1 MTAFAVQAPGH
12 AGAQMT
18 MTAPTTGA
26 VDTVP
31 TGQGIGMWIT
41 APSSASATVVIP
53 IPNVDGTQAVT
64 GRTIVIATGNTPWL
78 VPLPSSVFGAGPVT
92 LTWSGTLTAMTMAV
106 VTIP

>member
-1 MTAFAVQAPGH
+1 MTAFAVQGPPH
-12 AGAQMT
+12 AGQQLT

-31 TGQGIGMWIT
+31 TGQGIGMLIT
-41 APSSASATVVIP
+41 APSSASATVTIP

-64 GRTIVIATGNTPWL
+64 GRPIVISTGNAPWL
-78 VPLPSSVFGAGPVT
+78 VPLPSSVYGAGPVT
-92 LTWSGTLTAMTMAV
+92 LTWAGTLTAMTMAV